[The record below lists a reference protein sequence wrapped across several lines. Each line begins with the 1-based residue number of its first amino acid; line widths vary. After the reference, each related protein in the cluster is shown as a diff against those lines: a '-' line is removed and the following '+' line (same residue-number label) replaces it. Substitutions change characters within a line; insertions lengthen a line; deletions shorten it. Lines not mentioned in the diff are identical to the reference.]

1 VGEGHIEEEGGG
13 GLPPDHIVRE
23 RRVALRLQEEES
35 RQFSKEW
42 HEIDHD
48 DNMPRQAQD
57 KHEKQS
63 EVALLL
69 VVFVRSF
76 VFSRTSVAS
85 SAGCSIIS
93 LSQLPIVCPE
103 QFAEVEW

>member
-42 HEIDHD
+42 HEINHD
-48 DNMPRQAQD
+48 DTIPRQARD
-57 KHEKQS
+57 KHE
-63 EVALLL
+63 
-69 VVFVRSF
+69 
-76 VFSRTSVAS
+76 
-85 SAGCSIIS
+85 
-93 LSQLPIVCPE
+93 
-103 QFAEVEW
+103 